1 VASKDWASNSSSST
15 PSSWDKTTSSKDSP
29 DSLSYLL
36 RHHQGKTGRSPLFF
50 TTFSLNGEDTS
61 VTGMNGRSSERSR
74 EQGMR
79 LTAGVLINTS
89 FIALSSRRIAL
100 LEGERRSFENVKSD
114 FMRRIKML
122 EYALR
127 VER

>member
-1 VASKDWASNSSSST
+1 
-15 PSSWDKTTSSKDSP
+15 
-29 DSLSYLL
+29 
-36 RHHQGKTGRSPLFF
+36 
-50 TTFSLNGEDTS
+50 
-61 VTGMNGRSSERSR
+61 
-74 EQGMR
+74 MR